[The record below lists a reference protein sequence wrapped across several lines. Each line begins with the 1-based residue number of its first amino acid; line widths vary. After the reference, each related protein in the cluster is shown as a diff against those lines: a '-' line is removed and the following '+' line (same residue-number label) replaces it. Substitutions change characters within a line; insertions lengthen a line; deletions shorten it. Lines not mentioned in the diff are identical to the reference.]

1 MRAGHEYLQNR
12 PHSPWEAPLEGR
24 SSGGYPAS
32 SEAHAPVDGAAPL
45 PACTPLR
52 SAVTCAGSHPWGR
65 ESVVVQV
72 ERRHWRRAAQ
82 GHRLHAG
89 DLLWVTGQP
98 HPVVFSTWTSTV
110 STGMT
115 RTDRRLHPFS
125 LSPLAPKA
133 GPRCPRLLTARF
145 LATTAIGKQPSR
157 GGLPTG
163 E

>member
-1 MRAGHEYLQNR
+1 MSTYKIVLIVHGGSAE
-12 PHSPWEAPLEGR
+12 ER

-32 SEAHAPVDGAAPL
+32 SEAHAPCRRSCSL
-45 PACTPLR
+45 PCLYPVICRLCWITSVREGSPWSR
-52 SAVTCAGSHPWGR
+52 SGGR
-65 ESVVVQV
+65 GG
-72 ERRHWRRAAQ
+72 HWRRAAQ

-115 RTDRRLHPFS
+115 RTDRRLHL
-125 LSPLAPKA
+125 LSEPTGPQSRAPVPA
-133 GPRCPRLLTARF
+133 SMLTARF

-157 GGLPTG
+157 VVSHW